1 MSTVEFAEV
10 AKVACPPEPAI
21 RDVRAGFLAMV
32 PFIVGYAPFAL
43 VIGAAV
49 AGSTDPLAG
58 WSGSWLIFG
67 GSAHLAV
74 LRSLDAGLLVAV
86 AGGLLINAR
95 LLAYSASLAQ
105 HWRSQPRWFRIVA
118 AAMVIDPTWA
128 AAERHAATGASDLAQ
143 RRFFLTAGV
152 VMGAGWSALI
162 AVGAIAGGR
171 LDALRLEVVVPLC
184 LATLVAPMLRD
195 RGGRAAVIAA
205 ASVATLGF
213 RLPAGA
219 VLLIAIAAGVFAGAA
234 FPAPVEREPAS

>member
-1 MSTVEFAEV
+1 MSTVELAHV
-10 AKVACPPEPAI
+10 AYRPEPAT
-21 RDVRAGFLAMV
+21 RDMRAGFLAMV
-32 PFIVGYAPFAL
+32 PFVVGYAPFAL

-49 AGSTDPLAG
+49 AGSSDPLAG
-58 WSGSWLIFG
+58 WSGSWLMFG

-105 HWRSQPRWFRIVA
+105 HWRNQPRWFRVVA

-128 AAERHAATGASDLAQ
+128 AAERHAATGASDQAQ

-162 AVGAIAGGR
+162 AVGAVVGGR

-184 LATLVAPMLRD
+184 LATMVGPVLRD
-195 RGGRAAVIAA
+195 GGGRAAVFAA
-205 ASVATLGF
+205 ALVATLGS
-213 RLPAGA
+213 RLPAGV
-219 VLLIAIAAGVFAGAA
+219 VLLVAIAAGALAGAA
-234 FPAPVEREPAS
+234 WTAPLDAESAP

>member
-1 MSTVEFAEV
+1 MSTVEIADV
-10 AKVACPPEPAI
+10 AYRSEPAI

-32 PFIVGYAPFAL
+32 PFVVGYAPFAL

-49 AGSTDPLAG
+49 ARSANPLAG
-58 WSGSWLIFG
+58 WSGSWLIYG
-67 GSAHLAV
+67 GSAHLPA

-105 HWRSQPRWFRIVA
+105 RWRSQPRWFRIVA
-118 AAMVIDPTWA
+118 AAMVIDPTWV
-128 AAERHAATGASDLAQ
+128 AAERHAATGASDVAQ

-162 AVGAIAGGR
+162 AIGAVVGGR

-184 LATLVAPMLRD
+184 LATMVGPVLRD
-195 RGGRAAVIAA
+195 RGGRAAAIAA
-205 ASVATLGF
+205 ASVATVGF
-213 RLPAGA
+213 RLPAG
-219 VLLIAIAAGVFAGAA
+219 VLLLIAIAAGAFFGAVYHA
-234 FPAPVEREPAS
+234 PLDAEPAP

>member
-10 AKVACPPEPAI
+10 ACRSEPAS

-32 PFIVGYAPFAL
+32 PFVVGYAPFAL

-49 AGSTDPLAG
+49 ADSADPVAG
-58 WSGSWLIFG
+58 WSGSWLIYG

-105 HWRSQPRWFRIVA
+105 RWRNQPRWFRIVA
-118 AAMVIDPTWA
+118 AAMVIDPTWVA
-128 AAERHAATGASDLAQ
+128 ADRHAATGASEAAQ

-162 AVGAIAGGR
+162 AVGAVAGGR

-184 LATLVAPMLRD
+184 LATMVGPMLRD

-205 ASVATLGF
+205 ASVATLGS
-213 RLPAGA
+213 RLPTGA
-219 VLLIAIAAGVFAGAA
+219 VLLVAIAAGALAGAA
-234 FPAPVEREPAS
+234 FHGRLEREPAP

>member
-10 AKVACPPEPAI
+10 AQRADRANS
-21 RDVRAGFLAMV
+21 DVRAGFLAMI
-32 PFIVGYAPFAL
+32 PFVVGYAPFAL
-43 VIGAAV
+43 VIGSAV
-49 AGSTDPLAG
+49 ADSANPLAG
-58 WSGSWLIFG
+58 WSGSWLIYG

-86 AGGLLINAR
+86 AGGLLVNAR

-105 HWRSQPRWFRIVA
+105 RWRTQPRWFRIVA

-128 AAERHAATGASDLAQ
+128 AAERHAATGASEAAQ

-152 VMGAGWSALI
+152 VMGVGWSALI
-162 AVGAIAGGR
+162 AVGAVVGGR

-184 LATLVAPMLRD
+184 LATLVGPMLHD

-205 ASVATLGF
+205 ASVAALGS

-219 VLLIAIAAGVFAGAA
+219 VLLVAIAAGAFAGAA
-234 FPAPVEREPAS
+234 FPAPLDAEAAR

>member
-10 AKVACPPEPAI
+10 ARRSERAD

-32 PFIVGYAPFAL
+32 PFVVGYAPFAL

-49 AGSTDPLAG
+49 ADSADPLAG
-58 WSGSWLIFG
+58 WSGSWLIYG

-105 HWRSQPRWFRIVA
+105 RWRDQPRWFRIVA
-118 AAMVIDPTWA
+118 AAMVIDPTWV
-128 AAERHAATGASDLAQ
+128 AAERHAATGASEAAQ

-162 AVGAIAGGR
+162 AVGAVAGGR
-171 LDALRLEVVVPLC
+171 LDALPLEVVVPLC
-184 LATLVAPMLRD
+184 LATMVGPMLRD

-205 ASVATLGF
+205 ASVATLGS
-213 RLPAGA
+213 RLPTGA
-219 VLLIAIAAGVFAGAA
+219 VLLVAIAAGALAGAA
-234 FPAPVEREPAS
+234 FHGPLEAEPVP

>member
-1 MSTVEFAEV
+1 MSTVEFAE
-10 AKVACPPEPAI
+10 AACRPEPAT
-21 RDVRAGFLAMV
+21 RDIRAGFLAMV
-32 PFIVGYAPFAL
+32 PFVVGYAPFAL

-49 AGSTDPLAG
+49 ASSADPLAG
-58 WSGSWLIFG
+58 WSGSWLIYG

-86 AGGLLINAR
+86 AGALLINAR

-105 HWRSQPRWFRIVA
+105 RWRNQPHWFRIVA

-128 AAERHAATGASDLAQ
+128 AAERHAAAGASEAAQ

-152 VMGAGWSALI
+152 VMGVGWSALI
-162 AVGAIAGGR
+162 AVGAVVGGR

-184 LATLVAPMLRD
+184 LATLVGPVLRD

-205 ASVATLGF
+205 ASAAVVGS

-219 VLLIAIAAGVFAGAA
+219 VLLVAIAAGAFAGAA
-234 FPAPVEREPAS
+234 FHAPLDAEAAR

>member
-10 AKVACPPEPAI
+10 ARRSERAD

-32 PFIVGYAPFAL
+32 PFVVGYAPFAL

-49 AGSTDPLAG
+49 GDSADPVAG
-58 WSGSWLIFG
+58 WSGSWLIYG

-105 HWRSQPRWFRIVA
+105 RWRDQPRWFRIVA
-118 AAMVIDPTWA
+118 AAMVIDPTWV
-128 AAERHAATGASDLAQ
+128 AAERHAATGASEAAQ

-162 AVGAIAGGR
+162 AVGAVAGGR
-171 LDALRLEVVVPLC
+171 LDALPLEVVVPLC
-184 LATLVAPMLRD
+184 LATMVGPMLRD

-205 ASVATLGF
+205 ASVATLGS
-213 RLPAGA
+213 RLPTGA
-219 VLLIAIAAGVFAGAA
+219 VLLAAIAAGALAGAA
-234 FPAPVEREPAS
+234 FHGPLEAEPAL

>member
-1 MSTVEFAEV
+1 MSTVEIAQI
-10 AKVACPPEPAI
+10 ACPPEPAI
-21 RDVRAGFLAMV
+21 RDVREGFLAMV
-32 PFIVGYAPFAL
+32 PFVVGYAPFAL

-49 AGSTDPLAG
+49 AGSANPLAG

-105 HWRSQPRWFRIVA
+105 HWRNQPRWFRVVA

-128 AAERHAATGASDLAQ
+128 AAERHVATGASEAAQ
-143 RRFFLTAGV
+143 RRFFLTAGL

-162 AVGAIAGGR
+162 AVGAVAGGR
-171 LDALRLEVVVPLC
+171 LDSLRLEVVVPLC
-184 LATLVAPMLRD
+184 LATMVGPVLRD

-205 ASVATLGF
+205 AAVATLGS

-219 VLLIAIAAGVFAGAA
+219 VLLVAIAAGALAGAVW
-234 FPAPVEREPAS
+234 PAPLDAEAAL